1 MMYLACDGLIEL
13 LISLVHVDLSLST
26 DAEAGDAVHSY
37 RELPADLFL
46 GLGFR
51 NHLTAFSWAHLS
63 ITSCYLFKNHDC
75 VHSVSD
81 GRHNMSWTRTI

>member
-26 DAEAGDAVHSY
+26 DAEARDAVHSY
-37 RELPADLFL
+37 REFPPNLFL
-46 GLGFR
+46 GFGLR